1 MKRFLAWGLGLILV
15 AALGVGFLLVRAT
28 RQHDPA
34 YLMSCMEVEKPLMA
48 WVCEQVFYRD
58 EFSKEDIAE
67 LNQSAGARLVTVL
80 TGPERADHAL
90 DRLIAAGLEIDARDT
105 RLNHMTALH
114 AAAIE
119 GNTDQIKR
127 LLAHGADRSIKDD
140 TGRTPVDYA
149 REIQAKASDQSAWH
163 EVISLLAVQ

>member
-58 EFSKEDIAE
+58 EFNKEDIAE

-119 GNTDQIKR
+119 GNIEQIKR

-149 REIQAKASDQSAWH
+149 RELSTKNPNEPH
-163 EVISLLAVQ
+163 RLAVIELLTG